1 MDIRLKLASNTRYYR
16 ELLGLSQEAIA
27 VKIGADRAYVSL
39 IERGKQNMTLVRLA
53 ELADALGVD
62 ATDLIAT
69 PQKPEQ
75 D

>member
-1 MDIRLKLASNTRYYR
+1 MDIRIKLANNARYFR
-16 ELLGLSQEAIA
+16 EGLGLSQEAVAI
-27 VKIGADRAYVSL
+27 KIGADRAYVSL

-62 ATDLIAT
+62 AADLIAT
-69 PQKPEQ
+69 PKKPEQ

>member
-1 MDIRLKLASNTRYYR
+1 MDIRLKLASNARYYR
-16 ELLGLSQEAIA
+16 ERLGLSQEAIA
-27 VKIGADRAYVSL
+27 VKIGADRAYVSM

-69 PQKPEQ
+69 PQEPEQ

>member
-1 MDIRLKLASNTRYYR
+1 MDIRFKLANNARRFR
-16 ELLGLSQEAIA
+16 EQLGLSQEAVAI
-27 VKIGADRAYVSL
+27 KIGADRAYVSL

-69 PQKPEQ
+69 PKKPEQ